1 MKYFNDIS
9 DLDKAKLHYRNLA
22 KQLHPDM
29 GGTSGDFQEMQAEYK
44 EFLLNMQQKSKV
56 VTPSPN
62 STSEEKE
69 LINELRKLA
78 KALIKNQV
86 PQKLLTAE
94 NANNGFPIKKW
105 LTKRY
110 CEFFRWLII
119 VYV

>member
-9 DLDKAKLHYRNLA
+9 DLVKAKLHYRNLA

-86 PQKLLTAE
+86 PQNYLRQKMQTMDSPLKSGLLK
-94 NANNGFPIKKW
+94 G
-105 LTKRY
+105 
-110 CEFFRWLII
+110 I
-119 VYV
+119 VSFLDGL